1 MDTPRSG
8 CPISVFLELF
18 GDRWSLLIIRDLMFK
33 DRRTF
38 QDFLGAEE
46 GVASNILSARLQWLE
61 AQQIVTRRPHP
72 TDGRKVLYGLT
83 PRGLA
88 LAPALVEMVLWSA
101 EHERTDAPPGVIA
114 AMKADRDGFLAGVRA
129 RLAEGP

>member
-1 MDTPRSG
+1 MDIPRSG
-8 CPISVFLELF
+8 CPISLFLELF

-33 DRRTF
+33 ERHTF
-38 QDFLGAEE
+38 QDFLAAEE
-46 GVASNILSARLQWLE
+46 GIASNILTSRLQGLE
-61 AQQIVTRRPHP
+61 ARGIVTRRPHP

-101 EHERTDAPPGVIA
+101 EHERTDAPPAVIE
-114 AMKADRDGFLAGVRA
+114 AMRADREGFIAGVRA
-129 RLAEGP
+129 RLGGAP

>member
-8 CPISVFLELF
+8 CPISLFLELF

-46 GVASNILSARLQWLE
+46 GIATNILAARLQWLE
-61 AQQIVTRRPHP
+61 AQRIVTRRPHP
-72 TDGRKVLYGLT
+72 SDGRKVLYGLT

-101 EHERTDAPPGVIA
+101 AHEATDAPPEVIA
-114 AMKADRDGFLAGVRA
+114 AMQADRDGFLAGVRA
-129 RLAEGP
+129 RLAGGP